1 MQNTA
6 TSDETAQSFFKRAL
20 QRSSANGNVSRA
32 ARTTDTTPSFS
43 YDEIGN
49 PTEIFGLQ
57 FSWNGRT
64 LTSVTV
70 PDDPYVS
77 RVDYGYNMDGQRISR
92 TLTAPDG
99 TVTTTEYFY
108 NGENLAGEQ
117 TGDRTVVYMYDNNG
131 DIFGF
136 TVNGRTYYYVKNAQN
151 DVTAITDSNGTVVVR
166 YYYDA
171 WGYPNYT
178 HYACTGQ
185 TLDDVRDNP
194 ILYRSYYYDIDVG
207 FYYLNSRYYVPMF
220 CRFLNA
226 DDDEVLFEDQDN
238 LVENNLFAY
247 CLNNPVNMA
256 DDDGTVAWWIA
267 AAAAGAAWDAAF
279 YCVEAAITGNFSWK
293 GLGKAALK
301 GAVTGLAFGA
311 VGKIAGKAYKAVKVA
326 RSVKKASK
334 VKKSS
339 KVCSVLTKITKKS
352 FCFVAGTEVLTD
364 RGLVPIEEIQ
374 VGDLVWAEDPDT
386 GEKTL
391 KPVVQLFVSETHE
404 LVRLVID
411 DEIILATLGHPFH
424 VKGKGW
430 VQAFDLEP
438 GDLVT
443 QKDGN
448 LATVYGIWYIYS
460 ETPVTVYNFEVAD
473 FHTYFVGD
481 DSLLVHNMCAKSG
494 GMNNLRVLK
503 ERVIKGYKISMD
515 LEKGGSGLNNIH
527 LKVNNVKY
535 FYQNGEFIS
544 STGRR
549 LPKSLRNNRTIR
561 NAVDKALD
569 AIERGF

>member
-1 MQNTA
+1 M
-6 TSDETAQSFFKRAL
+6 
-20 QRSSANGNVSRA
+20 SRA

-194 ILYRSYYYDIDVG
+194 ILYRSYYYDIDIG
-207 FYYLNSRYYVPMF
+207 FYYLNTRYYVPMF

-226 DDDEVLFEDQDN
+226 DDDEVLFEDQDS

-364 RGLVPIEEIQ
+364 HGLVPIEEIQ
-374 VGDLVWAEDPDT
+374 IGDLVWAEDPDT

-404 LVRLVID
+404 LVRLLIE
-411 DEIILATLGHPFH
+411 DEIILATTGHPFH

-430 VQAFDLEP
+430 VPALDLEP

-443 QKDGN
+443 QKDGK
-448 LATVYGIWYIYS
+448 LATVYGVWYIYS
-460 ETPVTVYNFEVAD
+460 ENPVTVYNFEVAD

-481 DSLLVHNMCAKSG
+481 DSLLVHNKRPCDIVKYSAKQ
-494 GMNNLRVLK
+494 
-503 ERVIKGYKISMD
+503 
-515 LEKGGSGLNNIH
+515 LEKKVSGKFHGAGGAKEQILKDTSKKIMKQVGKNPDIALDKDGIIYLISRVDGKTYSTGLN
-527 LKVNNVKY
+527 
-535 FYQNGEFIS
+535 IS
-544 STGRR
+544 WY
-549 LPKSLRNNRTIR
+549 
-561 NAVDKALD
+561 
-569 AIERGF
+569 